1 MPLGVVFPQLDP
13 VAEPGSVADWAR
25 AAEEGDYG
33 YAVAFDHVFGADP
46 DHAGVLRDPAER
58 TRHEPLVLFSFLAAV
73 TRRLCFLTGVL
84 VLPPRQAALVAKQAA
99 ELAVLSDGRLWLG
112 VGVGSQRPP
121 FQAMGVDYHTRGR
134 RIDEQLALMRALW
147 ERPVVRFEGRFHR
160 VSGAG
165 VNPRPPGGSVP
176 IWMGG
181 GAPAV
186 LKRIAKHADGWL
198 ITPGLREDPARLA
211 EPLAELHREAGEAG
225 RDPASIGVEARVQV
239 AGRSVEDQVALARA
253 WQEAG
258 ATHLTLNTMGAGL
271 HGAAAHIEA
280 LAAFAAGCREAG
292 VGQ

>member
-13 VAEPGSVADWAR
+13 ATEPGAVAEWAR
-25 AAEEGDYG
+25 ATEEAGYD

-58 TRHEPLVLFSFLAAV
+58 TRHEPLVLFAYMAAV
-73 TRRLCFLTGVL
+73 TSRLRFLTGVL
-84 VLPPRQAALVAKQAA
+84 VLPPRQAALAAKQAA
-99 ELAVLSDGRLWLG
+99 ELAVLSDGRLLLG

-121 FQAMGVDYHTRGR
+121 FEALSVDYRTRGR
-134 RIDEQLALMRALW
+134 RIEEQIALMRALW

-160 VSGAG
+160 VSAAG
-165 VNPRPPGGSVP
+165 VKPRPPGGSVP

-181 GAPAV
+181 GAPVV
-186 LKRIAKHADGWL
+186 LKRIAQHADGWL

-211 EPLAELHREAGEAG
+211 EPLAELHRELREAG
-225 RDPASIGVEARVQV
+225 RDPALVGVETRVQV
-239 AGRSVEDQVALARA
+239 AGRSIDEQVASARA

-271 HGAAAHIEA
+271 RGTAAHIEA
-280 LAAFAAGCREAG
+280 LVAFSDGCREAG
-292 VGQ
+292 VGR

>member
-1 MPLGVVFPQLDP
+1 M
-13 VAEPGSVADWAR
+13 
-25 AAEEGDYG
+25 
-33 YAVAFDHVFGADP
+33 
-46 DHAGVLRDPAER
+46 
-58 TRHEPLVLFSFLAAV
+58 
-73 TRRLCFLTGVL
+73 
-84 VLPPRQAALVAKQAA
+84 
-99 ELAVLSDGRLWLG
+99 
-112 VGVGSQRPP
+112 
-121 FQAMGVDYHTRGR
+121 
-134 RIDEQLALMRALW
+134 
-147 ERPVVRFEGRFHR
+147 
-160 VSGAG
+160 SGAG

-239 AGRSVEDQVALARA
+239 AGRSVAEQVALARA

-280 LAAFAAGCREAG
+280 LAPG
-292 VGQ
+292 